1 MILAWSVTEC
11 IRYAF
16 YACSLLGFAPK
27 PLLWLRYNTF
37 YILYPLGASSEAFLM
52 ASVLPPLRTLPAAL
66 KSLLTHHRETGIVG
80 AFKRAVAGTHLVGSP
95 RSWGAYELFV
105 GYLFVIWWPGT
116 CVPSRPL
123 LLLTVPPALYILF
136 THMLVLR
143 RKVLGKGNGKTLGG
157 VPGTREKK
165 RQ

>member
-16 YACSLLGFAPK
+16 YALSLLGFAPK
-27 PLLWLRYNTF
+27 PLHWLRYNTF
-37 YILYPLGASSEAFLM
+37 YVLYPLGAGSEAFLM
-52 ASVLPPLRTLPAAL
+52 ASVLPPLKTLPAAL
-66 KSLLTHHRETGIVG
+66 KALLTHHRETGIVS
-80 AFKRAVAGTHLVGSP
+80 AFKRAVAGTGLGVT
-95 RSWGAYELFV
+95 REWGAYELFC

-116 CVPSRPL
+116 FLSSSHAPCADLYV
-123 LLLTVPPALYILF
+123 ALYILF

-143 RKVLGKGNGKTLGG
+143 RKVFGKGKTLGG
-157 VPGTREKK
+157 VPGSQKK